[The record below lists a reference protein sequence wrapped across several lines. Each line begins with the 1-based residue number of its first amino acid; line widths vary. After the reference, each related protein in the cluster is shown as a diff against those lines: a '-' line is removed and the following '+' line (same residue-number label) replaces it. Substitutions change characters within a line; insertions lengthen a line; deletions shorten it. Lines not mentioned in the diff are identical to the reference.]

1 MLITKLHQAP
11 LSAGI
16 YQFFNEQGMLLY
28 VGKAKVLKNRVKS
41 YFRFSPALSP
51 SPLLSARIAKMIGE
65 VERIE
70 YIVVPSEHDA
80 LILENTLIKQLK
92 PKYNIL
98 LRDDKTYPYICIDMR
113 EPFARFEITRK
124 VIQHKQIHYVGPFSS
139 SARSLLEAL
148 YLSFPLVQK
157 KGCVKGKKAC
167 LFYQIGR
174 CPAPCEGR
182 IEPQAYA
189 KTIEEARHALSNPRV
204 LLAKLDEKMALAA
217 SKMNYEEAATIR
229 DMMQSIQNT
238 IQTTHVELLS
248 LGDYD
253 VFGIEIMGSSA
264 LIMRIFIREGKIV
277 STSHSIVHHTQG
289 FEKDE
294 LYQRALFEFYHP
306 MDAALIHHILVA
318 DAFSEQ
324 AEMEKFLSEKFNQ
337 KITITHPKRG
347 EKLSLTQLARENA
360 ITLLSQHLDKH
371 KDALDESL
379 KRLFDL
385 TAVPKRIEVF
395 DNSHLGG
402 VAPVGAMVVWEEKFQ
417 KASYRKYT
425 LHAKD
430 EYAQMKEMLERRIS
444 DFTKE
449 SPPDLWVLDGG
460 ATLLKLAKTL
470 LHEKGL
476 HVDLLAI
483 AKEKVD
489 AKANRSKGRAYDTV
503 HNERQ
508 SFDLPPSDKRLLF
521 LQKLRD
527 EAHRFAISFH
537 QKKKRTNDLES
548 ALLKAPHIGEAT
560 LKKLLN
566 YFGSF
571 EAIYSASCEELCVVL
586 GKKMGET
593 LFHYLA
599 Q

>member
-1 MLITKLHQAP
+1 MLKTQLLNAP

-16 YQFFNEQGMLLY
+16 YQFFNAEGMLLY

-41 YFRFSPALSP
+41 YFRFSPTLSP
-51 SPLLSARIAKMIGE
+51 SPLLSARLTKMIGE
-65 VERIE
+65 VERVE
-70 YIVVPSEHDA
+70 YVVVPSEHDA

-124 VIQHKQIHYVGPFSS
+124 VIQHKQIHYVGPFSN

-157 KGCVKGKKAC
+157 KGCARGKKAC
-167 LFYQIGR
+167 LFYQTGR

-182 IEPQAYA
+182 IEPQTYTQ
-189 KTIEEARHALSNPRV
+189 TIEEARHALANPRL
-204 LLAKLDEKMALAA
+204 LLAKLDEKMVLAA

-229 DMMQSIQNT
+229 DMIQSIQNT

-253 VFGIEIMGSSA
+253 VFAIEIMGSSA
-264 LIMRIFIREGKIV
+264 LIMRLFIREGKIV
-277 STSHSIVHHTQG
+277 STSHSMVHHTQG

-294 LYQRALFEFYHP
+294 LYERALFEFYHP
-306 MDAALIHHILVA
+306 MDTALIHHILVA
-318 DAFSEQ
+318 DPFREH
-324 AEMEKFLSEKFNQ
+324 AEMEKFLSEKFRQ
-337 KITITHPKRG
+337 KITITHPKKG
-347 EKLSLTQLARENA
+347 EKRSLTQLARENA
-360 ITLLSQHLDKH
+360 LALLSQHLDKH
-371 KDALDESL
+371 KDTLDESL

-385 TAVPKRIEVF
+385 TSVPKRIEVF

-402 VAPVGAMVVWEEKFQ
+402 VAPVGAMVVWEETFQ
-417 KASYRKYT
+417 KGSYRKYT

-430 EYAQMKEMLERRIS
+430 EYAQMKEMLERRIH
-444 DFTKE
+444 DFAKE
-449 SPPDLWVLDGG
+449 SPPDLWLLDGG

-470 LHEKGL
+470 LSEKGL

-489 AKANRSKGRAYDTV
+489 VKANRSKGRAYDTLY
-503 HNERQ
+503 NEKQ
-508 SFDLPPSDKRLLF
+508 AFDLPPSDKRLLF

-548 ALLKAPHIGEAT
+548 ALLKAPNVGEAT

-566 YFGSF
+566 YFGTF

-586 GKKMGET
+586 GKKMGEHV
-593 LFHYLA
+593 FAYLA